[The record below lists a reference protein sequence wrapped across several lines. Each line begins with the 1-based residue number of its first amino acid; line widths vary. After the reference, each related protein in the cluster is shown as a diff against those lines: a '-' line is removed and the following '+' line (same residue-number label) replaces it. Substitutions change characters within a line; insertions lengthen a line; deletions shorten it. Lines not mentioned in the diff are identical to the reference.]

1 MSQQQLNL
9 SSTTNIEVEVVNF
22 SPPMTLPSFNDYHQI
37 DDKVL
42 ENIVY
47 DALVFATLN
56 GLLVGDKSV
65 EVTPLLLF
73 YFTFTYYCMCCYLS
87 HFLNSSKQYTL

>member
-9 SSTTNIEVEVVNF
+9 SSTTNIEVEVVDN
-22 SPPMTLPSFNDYHQI
+22 SPLTTLPSFVNYHQI

-65 EVTPLLLF
+65 EVIHC
-73 YFTFTYYCMCCYLS
+73 YCCFTFSLVHTIACVVTC
-87 HFLNSSKQYTL
+87 HTF

>member
-9 SSTTNIEVEVVNF
+9 SSTTNIEVEVVDN
-22 SPPMTLPSFNDYHQI
+22 SPPMTLPCFNDYHQI

-47 DALVFATLN
+47 EALVFATLN

-65 EVTPLLLF
+65 EVIPLLLF
-73 YFTFTYYCMCCYLS
+73 YFIFTYNCMCCYLP
-87 HFLNSSKQYTL
+87 HFLNSSKRYTF